1 MGFTACPDRITVGVR
16 NVYSRFSILNCD
28 SRTDVTLKSAS
39 YLQEYLKDPVF
50 AKSEEPNETALD
62 KAFRSNLDFWD
73 FLELPENAYRL
84 KRFGIAMKG
93 FFEAQD
99 PKALIDSKKDCILLR
114 KKRLLISECSSS
126 VGADSR
132 GWTRD

>member
-1 MGFTACPDRITVGVR
+1 MLTYDP
-16 NVYSRFSILNCD
+16 
-28 SRTDVTLKSAS
+28 RTDVTLKSAS
-39 YLQEYLKDPVF
+39 YLQEYLKDPVY

-99 PKALIDSKKDCILLR
+99 PKALIDSEKYLILLEV
-114 KKRLLISECSSS
+114 KFC
-126 VGADSR
+126 
-132 GWTRD
+132 